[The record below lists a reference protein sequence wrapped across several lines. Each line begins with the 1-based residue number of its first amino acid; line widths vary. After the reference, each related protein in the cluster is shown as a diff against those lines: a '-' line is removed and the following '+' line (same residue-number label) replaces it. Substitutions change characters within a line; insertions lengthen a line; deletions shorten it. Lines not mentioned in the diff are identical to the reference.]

1 MYSEFGLELALA
13 QQGVLNLRRIDA
25 KTESLRRERITLA
38 DNLAGLEKLLDKED
52 KDLER
57 IENKGL
63 SHLFYS
69 VLGRLDEKIDKEQR
83 EAFAARLKYDQAV
96 TDLSG
101 VEKELGD
108 LASERVQYTDCEQ
121 KYADLYEQKKAQL
134 LQSGS
139 ETAMKIVSAT
149 AKLQAVRNNVREI
162 REAITA
168 GMASQ
173 DSLNEVLR
181 SLGKAEGWG
190 TWDLMGG
197 GLLCDLAKHSDID
210 DAQTEAR
217 QAQYLLRQFRT
228 ELVDVRIDSDLQ
240 VEVGSFAKF
249 ADFFF
254 DGLFADWCMQSK
266 IHDSQANVES
276 VEKQVEDVIL
286 RLRLLAENETAVI
299 MKLEKEIENL
309 VLDA

>member
-1 MYSEFGLELALA
+1 M
-13 QQGVLNLRRIDA
+13 
-25 KTESLRRERITLA
+25 
-38 DNLAGLEKLLDKED
+38 
-52 KDLER
+52 
-57 IENKGL
+57 
-63 SHLFYS
+63 
-69 VLGRLDEKIDKEQR
+69 
-83 EAFAARLKYDQAV
+83 
-96 TDLSG
+96 DLSG
-101 VEKELGD
+101 VDKELAD
-108 LASERVQYTDCEQ
+108 LTSERVQYTDCEQ

-139 ETAMKIVSAT
+139 EPALQIAAGT
-149 AKLQAVRNNVREI
+149 AKLQAVRNNVNEI
-162 REAITA
+162 QEAITA
-168 GMASQ
+168 GIASK

-181 SLGKAEGWG
+181 SLSKAEDWG

-254 DGLFADWCMQSK
+254 DGLFADWCMQSQ
-266 IHDSQANVES
+266 INDSQANVES
-276 VEKQVEDVIL
+276 VEKQVEYVIL
-286 RLRLLAENETAVI
+286 RLRLLAENETASV
-299 MKLEKEIENL
+299 MKLEQEIENM
-309 VLDA
+309 VMDA

>member
-25 KTESLRRERITLA
+25 KTESLRRERITLE

-63 SHLFYS
+63 THLFYS
-69 VLGRLDEKIDKEQR
+69 VLGRLNEKIDKEQR
-83 EAFAARLKYDQAV
+83 EAFSARMKYDQAV
-96 TDLSG
+96 MDFSG
-101 VEKELGD
+101 VEKELAD
-108 LASERVQYTDCEQ
+108 LTSERVQYTDCEQ

-139 ETAMKIVSAT
+139 EPALQIAAGT
-149 AKLQAVRNNVREI
+149 AKLQAVRNNVNEI
-162 REAITA
+162 QEAITA
-168 GMASQ
+168 GIASQ

-181 SLGKAEGWG
+181 SLSKAEDWG

-228 ELVDVRIDSDLQ
+228 ELVDVRIDSDLR

-254 DGLFADWCMQSK
+254 DGLLADWCMQSQ
-266 IHDSQANVES
+266 IHESQASVES

-286 RLRLLAENETAVI
+286 KLRLLVENETAVI
-299 MKLEKEIENL
+299 MKLEKEMENL
-309 VLDA
+309 VMDA